1 MRELYCWQV
10 VLSGVRGG
18 ALKKMPKV
26 LENVLGNILFAVLVA
41 VLLAGCGEQRSIEDD
56 IAAIYEVMA
65 QRKQAIEAR
74 DLEQFAAV
82 LSPSYQ
88 DTGIRRQDVLDYM
101 AALFQQYDAISYS
114 YKRTRPDVK
123 MNTARVIHTVKYS
136 VNGGEK
142 AAQVRETL
150 IFRWQDGRWY
160 IVSGIALGVL

>member
-1 MRELYCWQV
+1 MRELFCWQ
-10 VLSGVRGG
+10 G
-18 ALKKMPKV
+18 ALPGVMGGTLKEMPKV
-26 LENVLGNILFAVLVA
+26 PGNILGNVLVAVLVA
-41 VLLAGCGEQRSIEDD
+41 VSLAGCGQQRSTEDD
-56 IAAIYEVMA
+56 IAAIHEVMA

-101 AALFQQYDAISYS
+101 AALFQQYDEISYS
-114 YKRTRPDVK
+114 YRKTRPDVK

-142 AAQVRETL
+142 VAQVRETL

-160 IVSGIALGVL
+160 IASGIALGVL